1 MLIET
6 DWFGLNFLL
15 YKKLEVFMVHRLNS
29 SEENQ
34 NIFSIYRGDV
44 QYLCQG

>member
-15 YKKLEVFMVHRLNS
+15 YKKLEVFMVHS

-44 QYLCQG
+44 QYFCQG